1 MPCRH
6 NAVGKW
12 YKTTP
17 VREPH
22 SIVAAAAL
30 PKEVKSV
37 SQSKAHCSFCGQ
49 EQSPDLPLIAG
60 EAGHICE
67 ECVRLASQVVGSWGR
82 KRAAAKPLRNLLK
95 PVELKA
101 QLDRYIIGQELAKET
116 LAVAVYTHFKRL
128 SMEQSSPRMP
138 VCAQDVEIEKSNILL
153 LGPSGTGK
161 TLLAS
166 TLARVVGV
174 PIVTADATTLTQAG
188 YVGDDVES
196 ILGRLVDA
204 AEGNLELAEWGIVY
218 IDEIDKLA
226 RAGESSHGTRDV
238 SGEGVQQALLKLVE
252 GARVKL
258 SAKGAKGQ
266 GGDLLLDTRNI
277 LFIAGGAF
285 AGMESLLER
294 RLGSGRGGI
303 GFHVEPA
310 TPGKDHDPMRVFETV
325 RPDDLRQFGLIPEFI
340 GRFPIITALHDLD
353 ESVLQRVLTEPHNA
367 LVRQYQR
374 LFQFEGVELTFTKEA
389 LCLIARQAI
398 ERGTGARGLRAV
410 LEGLLRKAMYDI
422 PSIEGA
428 KQCLVNEQ
436 AVMGTREV
444 TILTDTQRYPE
455 DAALTQPRS
464 LG

>member
-1 MPCRH
+1 M
-6 NAVGKW
+6 AVS
-12 YKTTP
+12 P
-17 VREPH
+17 
-22 SIVAAAAL
+22 L
-30 PKEVKSV
+30 PGEVKPV
-37 SQSKAHCSFCGQ
+37 SQRKAHCSFCGQ

-60 EAGHICE
+60 EEGHICE

-82 KRAAAKPLRNLLK
+82 KRAAAKPLQNLLK

-101 QLDRYIIGQELAKET
+101 QLDRYIIGQDLAKET
-116 LAVAVYTHFKRL
+116 LAVAVYNHFKRL
-128 SMEQSSPRMP
+128 SMEQAGPQMP
-138 VCAQDVEIEKSNILL
+138 VCNPDVEIEKSNILL

-166 TLARVVGV
+166 TLARIVGV
-174 PIVTADATTLTQAG
+174 PIVIADATTLTQAG

-196 ILGRLVDA
+196 ILARLVDS

-266 GGDLLLDTRNI
+266 GGDLLLDTRHI

-285 AGMESLLER
+285 AGMEGLLEK
-294 RLGSGRGGI
+294 RLGSGGAGI
-303 GFHVEPA
+303 GFHAEPA
-310 TPGKDHDPMRVFETV
+310 AAGPGYDPACLFEQV
-325 RPDDLRQFGLIPEFI
+325 QPDDLRHFGLIPEFI
-340 GRFPIITALHDLD
+340 GRFPVITALHELD
-353 ESVLQRVLTEPHNA
+353 EPALLRILTEPRNA
-367 LVRQYQR
+367 LIRQYQR
-374 LFQFEGVELTFTKEA
+374 LFEFEGVKLEFTAEA

-410 LEGLLRKAMYDI
+410 LEGLLRRIMYEI
-422 PSIEGA
+422 PSIQGVTG
-428 KQCLVNEQ
+428 CLVDEQ
-436 AVMGTREV
+436 VVLGTGEPTLVADADIPRELV
-444 TILTDTQRYPE
+444 GE
-455 DAALTQPRS
+455 AAGR
-464 LG
+464 